1 MVSVSSVACLSC
13 ALYPERVHSSFLL
26 QLQECQEAVSR
37 ECEEEVERWRV
48 SVGVRE
54 CEEEVERWRVSV
66 GMRECEEELER
77 WRVSVG
83 VRECEEE
90 VERWMGVEG

>member
-1 MVSVSSVACLSC
+1 MARLVVSVVMVSVAMVSVVWFLLPWFLCHQLPC

-26 QLQECQEAVSR
+26 QLQVCQEAVSR

-66 GMRECEEELER
+66 APHVL
-77 WRVSVG
+77 SQ
-83 VRECEEE
+83 
-90 VERWMGVEG
+90 